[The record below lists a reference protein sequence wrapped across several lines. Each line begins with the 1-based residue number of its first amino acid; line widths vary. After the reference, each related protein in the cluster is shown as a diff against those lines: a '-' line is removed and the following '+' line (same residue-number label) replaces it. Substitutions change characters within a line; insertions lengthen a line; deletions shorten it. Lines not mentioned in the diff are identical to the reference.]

1 MDPRYVLR
9 FPGGETVVRDVSDGR
24 WSDPEG
30 DADVLLGGDMWALP
44 GLVDAHAHLSRET
57 LDFGSGEAEGAA
69 ERAWRALQA
78 GVGLVLDKGWRD
90 LTVVDMI
97 DRVDEAMR
105 PDIEAAGVI
114 YSVAGGYVQGFCRE
128 VAPGGVADAVRE
140 GAVSGRGWVK
150 LIGDWPRRGLG
161 PVANFTEP
169 ELTTAVAVA
178 EELGARVAVHTMA
191 RDVPSM
197 AVRAGVHSIEH
208 GLFLTE
214 ADLGALG
221 ARAGMWVPTAVR
233 VEATIAQLGADSSGG
248 RLLREGLANMTALLP
263 LAVEAGVHALAGT
276 DLAVGSHEIAKEAI
290 RLWEMGMSA
299 AAVIDSISGSGLRA
313 TGRPDAFQVGAPAN
327 AVFFSHDPLDEPGA
341 LSHPMRVVR
350 LGREVG

>member
-1 MDPRYVLR
+1 
-9 FPGGETVVRDVSDGR
+9 
-24 WSDPEG
+24 
-30 DADVLLGGDMWALP
+30 
-44 GLVDAHAHLSRET
+44 
-57 LDFGSGEAEGAA
+57 
-69 ERAWRALQA
+69 
-78 GVGLVLDKGWRD
+78 
-90 LTVVDMI
+90 
-97 DRVDEAMR
+97 
-105 PDIEAAGVI
+105 
-114 YSVAGGYVQGFCRE
+114 
-128 VAPGGVADAVRE
+128 
-140 GAVSGRGWVK
+140 
-150 LIGDWPRRGLG
+150 
-161 PVANFTEP
+161 
-169 ELTTAVAVA
+169 
-178 EELGARVAVHTMA
+178 
-191 RDVPSM
+191 
-197 AVRAGVHSIEH
+197 
-208 GLFLTE
+208 
-214 ADLGALG
+214 
-221 ARAGMWVPTAVR
+221 MWVPTAVR